1 MMCVS
6 VFVSRKMVER
16 KGFGMW
22 KFDNKHPVDIQV
34 IINDPFFNGKNVC
47 KILGYVNAK
56 KASQELLDED
66 GKKSLSELGPISVS
80 NYHQGKAVYI
90 SESCLYSLIL

>member
-1 MMCVS
+1 MCLS
-6 VFVSRKMVER
+6 VFVSRKMVEK

-22 KFDNKHPVDIQV
+22 KFGNEHPVDIQG
-34 IINDPFFNGKNVC
+34 IIDDPLFNGKDVC

-66 GKKSLSELGPISVS
+66 AKKSLSELEPISVS
-80 NYHQGKAVYI
+80 NYYQGKAVYI